1 MIFMRVCDAIT
12 SEEDHSQ
19 HGLLESYEN
28 TEVQRKI
35 FSLVG

>member
-12 SEEDHSQ
+12 SEEDHR
-19 HGLLESYEN
+19 HYGLLESYEN

-35 FSLVG
+35 LSLVG